1 MRITISQAFSF
12 CQQGGRDYQEDARY
26 PDIDQVEAGQRFFLV
41 CDGVGGSDH
50 GELASRTVCKAFAEK
65 IDKLDLRA
73 GLTEAQFSDAL
84 SHAYDQLDNAAR
96 TVDGDMA
103 TTLTFVCFH
112 AGGCAMAHIGDSR
125 IYHIRGNA
133 GILYRSEDHSLVA
146 DMVHNGLITPSE
158 AANHPQRNV
167 ITRCMEPSDSHL
179 DRSEASFV
187 NTTDVEP
194 GDCFFLCSDGVLH
207 ELGDDR
213 LVSLLTSSEKSDG
226 EIIREIAGISASSD
240 DNNTAFLIRIGGV
253 EREEVPAGVQ
263 KDEESSSDG
272 SDTSTHP
279 LPRPSER
286 LHEVSPKKLEKE
298 RTGFLNFIEKIFK
311 SKKQ

>member
-1 MRITISQAFSF
+1 MK
-12 CQQGGRDYQEDARY
+12 
-26 PDIDQVEAGQRFFLV
+26 L
-41 CDGVGGSDH
+41 
-50 GELASRTVCKAFAEK
+50 
-65 IDKLDLRA
+65 DKLNLDE

-84 SHAYDQLDNAAR
+84 NYAYDQLDSVAK

-112 AGGCAMAHIGDSR
+112 GGGCAMAHIGDSR
-125 IYHIRGNA
+125 IYHIRRNV

-146 DMVHNGLITPSE
+146 DMVHNGLITPLE

-167 ITRCMEPSDSHL
+167 ITRCMEPLDHHR

-207 ELGDDR
+207 NLSDDR

-240 DNNTAFLIRIGGV
+240 DNNTAFLIRIGSV
-253 EREEVPAGVQ
+253 EREKTPAGIQ
-263 KDEESSSDG
+263 KGQEPASDG
-272 SDTSTHP
+272 SDTSTQP

-286 LHEVSPKKLEKE
+286 LREVSPKKMEKE
-298 RTGFLNFIEKIFK
+298 RTGFLNFIGNIFK
-311 SKKQ
+311 SKKK